1 MSNKEKGNGF
11 NRHEFS
17 LAFRDTIP
25 IMAGYVFIGFAFGI
39 LMIEEGYPI
48 WCPIVMSILIYSAVL
63 EFAAVPILLL
73 PFDPLGLF
81 FIGVMLNARH
91 LFYGIPL
98 LRRYQKMGKARPF
111 LIFGLT
117 DEVFSIQSANMSNPE
132 KNKQYCI
139 FVTMFGYF
147 YWNLGTLLGALSG
160 KLITADLY
168 GLDFALTALFIV
180 MLIEQSK
187 NKSGKLSGITGIIL
201 SVFAL
206 LVFGKDN
213 MAIASMILILVT
225 LILGRR
231 VFENE

>member
-1 MSNKEKGNGF
+1 MNNTKKDSGF
-11 NRHEFS
+11 NRHEFN

-48 WCPIVMSILIYSAVL
+48 WCPVVMSILIYSAVL
-63 EFAAVPILLL
+63 EFAAVPLLLL

-98 LRRYQKMGKARPF
+98 RSRYQHMGKARPF

-117 DEVFSIQSANMSNPE
+117 DEVFSIQSANMNNPE
-132 KNKQYCI
+132 KNKKYCI
-139 FVTMFGYF
+139 YVTMFGYF
-147 YWNLGTLLGALSG
+147 YWNLGTLLGSISG
-160 KLITADLY
+160 KLITADLF

-187 NKSGKLSGITGIIL
+187 NKSGKMSGITGIIL

-231 VFENE
+231 VFDNE